1 MHKTIVVS
9 SIKMSKFDLINPC
22 YMKKLLLFTLLVFNF
37 GFSQEDAWVYFND
50 KPDAAYY
57 LANPLQMLSQRALDR
72 RTAQG
77 IALDNTDVPIA
88 QTYID
93 QVTASTGITVMAKS
107 KWLNALHVRGTQA
120 NIQLLTNL
128 SFVSQIQFANSNL
141 NSRQSGEKSNELQ
154 PVNKQ
159 LEVLTNFNYGGS
171 SNQIE
176 MLNGH
181 LLHQQN
187 YTGQGKMVAIMDAG
201 FPGVDTA
208 SPFQRLRDNN
218 LILGGYNFPDR
229 NTSIYTRSSHGTSVL
244 SCMAGFV
251 DNQLVG
257 AAPDAQYYLF
267 ITEDTNSENPVEESY
282 WVEAVEMADSLGVDV
297 INTSLGYFTYDNPNY
312 SYSYS
317 DMNGIKSFA
326 ARGADIAFSKGMIC
340 VTSAGNSGNSSD
352 PHMATPADA
361 ITTLTVGAVDASEN
375 YVSFS
380 SIGPS
385 FDNRVKPD
393 VCAKGYLASVSN
405 ATGNIVNANGT
416 SFSSPILAGMVTT
429 FWSAVPNMTNAEIM
443 QFVKESADIY
453 ANPTIYKGYGVP
465 DFQLAL
471 TNALS
476 LNSYQNNPVILYPN
490 PVQNELNIIFTESEK
505 SGELILYNNIGQQVA
520 SFVVSET
527 NSTVSLDNLASGLY
541 FYQLKSASKVAQGKL
556 LKL

>member
-1 MHKTIVVS
+1 
-9 SIKMSKFDLINPC
+9 MSKFDLINPNF
-22 YMKKLLLFTLLVFNF
+22 MKKLLLFTLLVFNF

-50 KPDAAYY
+50 KPNAAFY
-57 LANPLQMLSQRALDR
+57 LSNPLQMLSQRALDR

-77 IALDNTDVPIA
+77 IILDNTDVPIA

-93 QVTASTGITVMAKS
+93 QVTAATGITVMAKS

-120 NIQLLTNL
+120 DIQLLTNL
-128 SFVSQIQFANSNL
+128 TFVNHIQFANTSL
-141 NSRQSGEKSNELQ
+141 NSRHSNTIQKTTVIQ

-159 LEVLTNFNYGGS
+159 LEVLTDFNYGGS
-171 SNQIE
+171 SNQIQ

-187 YTGQGKMVAIMDAG
+187 YTGQGKIVAIMDGG
-201 FPGVDTA
+201 FPGVNTA

-229 NTSIYTRSSHGTSVL
+229 NTSIYTRNSHGTSVL
-244 SCMAGFV
+244 SCMAGYV

-257 AAPDAQYYLF
+257 TAPDAQYYLF
-267 ITEDTNSENPVEESY
+267 ITEDTYSENPVEESY
-282 WVEAVEMADSLGVDV
+282 WVEAAEMADSLGVDV
-297 INTSLGYFTYDNPNY
+297 INTSLGYFEYDNPDY

-317 DMNGIKSFA
+317 DMNGIKTFA
-326 ARGADIAFSKGMIC
+326 ARGADKAFSKGMIC
-340 VTSAGNSGNSSD
+340 VTSAGNSGNSAN
-352 PHMATPADA
+352 PHIATPADA
-361 ITTLTVGAVDASEN
+361 ITTLTVGAVDSSEN

-385 FDNRVKPD
+385 FDGRVKPD

-405 ATGNIVNANGT
+405 ASGNIVNANGT
-416 SFSSPILAGMVTT
+416 SFSSPILAGMVAS
-429 FWSAVPNMTNAEIM
+429 FWSAVPNMTNAQIV

-476 LNSYQNNPVILYPN
+476 ANNFENDIVLLYPN
-490 PVQNELNIIFTESEK
+490 PVQDKVTIVFSDTNF
-505 SGELILYNNIGQQVA
+505 SGNLILFNSILQQVG
-520 SFVVSET
+520 SFEISET
-527 NSTVSLDNLASGLY
+527 NASVNLENLASGLY
-541 FYQLKSASKVAQGKL
+541 FYQLKIENKTTQGKL

>member
-1 MHKTIVVS
+1 
-9 SIKMSKFDLINPC
+9 MSKFDLINPNF
-22 YMKKLLLFTLLVFNF
+22 MKKLLLFTLLVFNF

-50 KPDAAYY
+50 KPNAAFY
-57 LANPLQMLSQRALDR
+57 LSNPLQMLSQRALDR

-77 IALDNTDVPIA
+77 IILDNTDVPIA

-93 QVTASTGITVMAKS
+93 QVTAATGITVMAKS

-120 NIQLLTNL
+120 DIQLLTNFP
-128 SFVSQIQFANSNL
+128 FVNHIQFANTSL
-141 NSRQSGEKSNELQ
+141 NSRHSNTIQKTTVIQ

-159 LEVLTNFNYGGS
+159 LEVLTDFNYGGS
-171 SNQIE
+171 SNQIQ

-187 YTGQGKMVAIMDAG
+187 YTGQGKIVAIMDGG
-201 FPGVDTA
+201 FPGVNTA

-229 NTSIYTRSSHGTSVL
+229 NTSIYTRNSHGTSVL
-244 SCMAGFV
+244 SCMAGYV

-257 AAPDAQYYLF
+257 TAPDAQYYLF
-267 ITEDTNSENPVEESY
+267 ITEDANSENPVEESY
-282 WVEAVEMADSLGVDV
+282 WVEAAEMADSLGVDV
-297 INTSLGYFTYDNPNY
+297 INSSLGYFTYDNISY

-317 DMNGIKSFA
+317 DMNGIKTFA
-326 ARGADIAFSKGMIC
+326 ARGADKAFSKGMIC
-340 VTSAGNSGNSSD
+340 VTSAGNSGNSAN
-352 PHMATPADA
+352 PHIATPADA
-361 ITTLTVGAVDASEN
+361 ITTLTVGAVDSSEN

-385 FDNRVKPD
+385 FDGRVKPD
-393 VCAKGYLASVSN
+393 VCAKGYAATVSN
-405 ATGNIVNANGT
+405 SSGSIVNANGT
-416 SFSSPILAGMVTT
+416 SFSSPILAGMVAT
-429 FWSAVPNMTNAEIM
+429 FWSAVPNMTNAQIV

-476 LNSYQNNPVILYPN
+476 ANNFENDIVLLYPN
-490 PVQNELNIIFTESEK
+490 PVQDKVTIVFSDTNF
-505 SGELILYNNIGQQVA
+505 SGNLILFNSTGQQVG
-520 SFVVSET
+520 SFDISET
-527 NSTVSLDNLASGLY
+527 NASVNLENLASGLY
-541 FYQLKSASKVAQGKL
+541 FYQLKIENKTTQGKL

>member
-1 MHKTIVVS
+1 M
-9 SIKMSKFDLINPC
+9 IKKI
-22 YMKKLLLFTLLVFNF
+22 LLLFVFSYAF
-37 GFSQEDAWVYFND
+37 GVQAQEDAWVYFND
-50 KPDAAYY
+50 KPDATYY
-57 LANPLQMLSQRALDR
+57 FSNPLQMLTQRALDR
-72 RTAQG
+72 RTNHG

-128 SFVSQIQFANSNL
+128 SFVNHIQFADSNL
-141 NSRQSGEKSNELQ
+141 NSRHSSANEKSNELK

-159 LEVLTNFNYGGS
+159 LEVLVDFNYGGS

-187 YTGQGKMVAIMDAG
+187 YTGQGKIVAIMDAG
-201 FPGVDTA
+201 FPGVNTA

-257 AAPDAQYYLF
+257 TAPDAQYYLF

-282 WVEAVEMADSLGVDV
+282 WVEASEMADSLGVDV
-297 INTSLGYFTYDNPNY
+297 INTSLGYFEYDNPNY
-312 SYSYS
+312 SYLYS

-352 PHMATPADA
+352 PHIATPADA
-361 ITTLTVGAVDASEN
+361 ITTLTVGAVDVSED
-375 YVSFS
+375 YASFS

-385 FDNRVKPD
+385 FDGRIKPD
-393 VCAKGYLASVSN
+393 VCAKGVGSTISN
-405 ATGNIVNANGT
+405 SSGGITTANGT
-416 SFSSPILAGMVTT
+416 SFSSPILAGMVAT
-429 FWSAVPNMTNAEIM
+429 FWSAVPNMTNAEII

-476 LNSYQNNPVILYPN
+476 LNSYESDSIILYPN
-490 PVQNELNIIFTESEK
+490 PVQDRLTIVFFESDTSVK
-505 SGELILYNNIGQQVA
+505 LVLYNNIGQHIGEFTVFA
-520 SFVVSET
+520 T
-527 NSTVSLDNLASGLY
+527 NPTLYLANLASGLY
-541 FYQLKSASKVAQGKL
+541 FYQLETGYKTTQGKL

>member
-1 MHKTIVVS
+1 
-9 SIKMSKFDLINPC
+9 
-22 YMKKLLLFTLLVFNF
+22 MKKLLLFTLLVFNF

-77 IALDNTDVPIA
+77 IILDNTDVPIA

-93 QVTASTGITVMAKS
+93 QVTAATGITVMAKS

-120 NIQLLTNL
+120 DIQLLTNL
-128 SFVSQIQFANSNL
+128 TFVNHIQFANTSL
-141 NSRQSGEKSNELQ
+141 NSRHSNTIQKTTVIQ

-159 LEVLTNFNYGGS
+159 LEVLTDFNYGGS
-171 SNQIE
+171 SNQIQ

-187 YTGQGKMVAIMDAG
+187 YTGQGKIVAIMDGG
-201 FPGVDTA
+201 FPGVNTA

-229 NTSIYTRSSHGTSVL
+229 NTSIYTRNSHGTSVL
-244 SCMAGFV
+244 SCMAGYV

-257 AAPDAQYYLF
+257 TAPDAQYYLF
-267 ITEDTNSENPVEESY
+267 ITEDTYSENPVEESY
-282 WVEAVEMADSLGVDV
+282 WVEAAEMADSLGVDV
-297 INTSLGYFTYDNPNY
+297 INTSLGYFEYDNPDY

-317 DMNGIKSFA
+317 DMNGIKTFA
-326 ARGADIAFSKGMIC
+326 ARGADKAFSKGMIC
-340 VTSAGNSGNSSD
+340 VTSAGNSGNSAN
-352 PHMATPADA
+352 PHIATPADA
-361 ITTLTVGAVDASEN
+361 ITTLTVGAVDSSEN

-385 FDNRVKPD
+385 FDGRVKPD

-405 ATGNIVNANGT
+405 ASGNIVNANGT
-416 SFSSPILAGMVTT
+416 SFSSPILAGMVAT
-429 FWSAVPNMTNAEIM
+429 FWSAVPNMTNAQIV

-476 LNSYQNNPVILYPN
+476 ANNFENDIVLLYPN
-490 PVQNELNIIFTESEK
+490 PVQDKVTIVFSDTNF
-505 SGELILYNNIGQQVA
+505 SGNLILFNSILQQVG
-520 SFVVSET
+520 SFEISET
-527 NSTVSLDNLASGLY
+527 NASVNLENLASGLY
-541 FYQLKSASKVAQGKL
+541 FYQLKIENKTTQGKL

>member
-1 MHKTIVVS
+1 
-9 SIKMSKFDLINPC
+9 
-22 YMKKLLLFTLLVFNF
+22 MKKLLLFTLLVFNF

-77 IALDNTDVPIA
+77 IILDNTDVPIA
-88 QTYID
+88 QTYIN

-120 NIQLLTNL
+120 DIQLLTNL
-128 SFVSQIQFANSNL
+128 TFVNHIQFADASL
-141 NSRQSGEKSNELQ
+141 NSRHSNMIQKTTVIQ

-159 LEVLTNFNYGGS
+159 LEVLTDFNYGGS
-171 SNQIE
+171 SNQIQ

-187 YTGQGKMVAIMDAG
+187 YTGQGKIVAIMDGG
-201 FPGVDTA
+201 FPGVNTA

-229 NTSIYTRSSHGTSVL
+229 NTSIYTRNSHGTSVL
-244 SCMAGFV
+244 SCMAGYV

-257 AAPDAQYYLF
+257 TAPDAQYYLF
-267 ITEDTNSENPVEESY
+267 ITEDANSENPVEESY
-282 WVEAVEMADSLGVDV
+282 WVEAAEMADSLGVDV
-297 INTSLGYFTYDNPNY
+297 INTSLGYFEYDNPDY

-317 DMNGIKSFA
+317 DMNGIKTFA
-326 ARGADIAFSKGMIC
+326 ARGADKAFSKGMIC
-340 VTSAGNSGNSSD
+340 VTSAGNSGNSAN
-352 PHMATPADA
+352 PHIATPADA
-361 ITTLTVGAVDASEN
+361 ITTLTVGAVDLSEN

-385 FDNRVKPD
+385 FDGRVKPD
-393 VCAKGYLASVSN
+393 VCAKGYAATVSN
-405 ATGNIVNANGT
+405 SSGSIVNANGT

-429 FWSAVPNMTNAEIM
+429 FWSAVPNMTNAQIV

-476 LNSYQNNPVILYPN
+476 ANNFENDIILLYPN
-490 PVQNELNIIFTESEK
+490 PVQDKVTIVFSDTNF
-505 SGELILYNNIGQQVA
+505 SGNLILFNNIGQQVG
-520 SFVVSET
+520 SFEISET
-527 NSTVSLDNLASGLY
+527 NASVNLENLASGLY
-541 FYQLKSASKVAQGKL
+541 FYQLKIANKTTQGKL

>member
-1 MHKTIVVS
+1 
-9 SIKMSKFDLINPC
+9 MSKFDLINPNF
-22 YMKKLLLFTLLVFNF
+22 MKKLLLFTLLVFNF

-120 NIQLLTNL
+120 NIQLLSGL
-128 SFVSQIQFANSNL
+128 LFVSHIQFANASL
-141 NSRQSGEKSNELQ
+141 NSRHSNTIQKTTVIQ

-159 LEVLTNFNYGGS
+159 LEVLTDFNYGGS
-171 SNQIE
+171 SNQIQ

-187 YTGQGKMVAIMDAG
+187 YTGQGKIVAIMDGG
-201 FPGVDTA
+201 FPGVNTA

-229 NTSIYTRSSHGTSVL
+229 NTSIYTRNSHGTSVL
-244 SCMAGFV
+244 SCMAGYV

-257 AAPDAQYYLF
+257 TAPDAQYYLF
-267 ITEDTNSENPVEESY
+267 ITEDTYSENPVEESY
-282 WVEAVEMADSLGVDV
+282 WVEAAEMADSLGVDV
-297 INTSLGYFTYDNPNY
+297 INTSLGYFEYDNPDY

-317 DMNGIKSFA
+317 DMNGIKTFA
-326 ARGADIAFSKGMIC
+326 ARGADKAFSKGMIC
-340 VTSAGNSGNSSD
+340 VTSAGNSGNSAN
-352 PHMATPADA
+352 PHIATPADA

-385 FDNRVKPD
+385 FDGRVKPD
-393 VCAKGYLASVSN
+393 VCAKGYLATVSN
-405 ATGNIVNANGT
+405 ASGNIINANGT

-429 FWSAVPNMTNAEIM
+429 FWSAVPNMTNAQIV

-453 ANPTIYKGYGVP
+453 ASPTIYKGYGVP

-476 LNSYQNNPVILYPN
+476 ASNFENDIVLLYPN
-490 PVQNELNIIFTESEK
+490 PVQDKVTIVFSDTNF
-505 SGELILYNNIGQQVA
+505 SGNLILFNSIGQQVG
-520 SFVVSET
+520 SFEISET
-527 NSTVSLDNLASGLY
+527 NASVNLENLASGLY
-541 FYQLKSASKVAQGKL
+541 FYQLKIENKTTQGKL